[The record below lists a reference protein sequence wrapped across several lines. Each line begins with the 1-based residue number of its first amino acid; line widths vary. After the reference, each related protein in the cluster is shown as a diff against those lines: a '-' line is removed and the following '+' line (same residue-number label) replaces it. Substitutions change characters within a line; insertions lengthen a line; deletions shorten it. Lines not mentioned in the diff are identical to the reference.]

1 MGEEEGSVAM
11 DWQSLL
17 WIGGLVV
24 LFFVMMRGCGGMAG
38 GCGMGSRRRESNEE
52 AEGKQPARGDAGK
65 AA

>member
-1 MGEEEGSVAM
+1 M

-38 GCGMGSRRRESNEE
+38 GCGMGSRRRDTPEHGSGE
-52 AEGKQPARGDAGK
+52 QPRGHRHR